1 MNTAKI
7 LHDQAMEY
15 YDLARIAKIKGNQR
29 THDSYMQKALI
40 MEKEAAF
47 KLPKKR
53 TGSFWPYA
61 YFRSAAWMSFHLN
74 QFKEAVTLVQFALTG
89 NPSSFEKERLNEV
102 LEAVK
107 KKDANALLINTTKGN
122 QMFSGFL
129 VSIDLTEKKAVLQI
143 NEKPEYQ
150 HFSFLDEL
158 ELTPLFLGQLVVVH
172 AKKKN
177 KENIIQEIKLAA

>member
-74 QFKEAVTLVQFALTG
+74 QFKEAVTLVQL
-89 NPSSFEKERLNEV
+89 
-102 LEAVK
+102 
-107 KKDANALLINTTKGN
+107 
-122 QMFSGFL
+122 
-129 VSIDLTEKKAVLQI
+129 
-143 NEKPEYQ
+143 
-150 HFSFLDEL
+150 
-158 ELTPLFLGQLVVVH
+158 
-172 AKKKN
+172 
-177 KENIIQEIKLAA
+177 